1 MRFTDA
7 RLRARHCKEVSEFM
21 HRDIEQILFT
31 EEEIKARVHEMGKF
45 VSEHF
50 ADAADE
56 GIILVTTL
64 RGAAIFSSDLAR
76 CIDVPLEMDY
86 MALSSYGNETTSSG
100 RVRIEKDLSSSIEG
114 RHVVIAEDVIDS
126 GQTLA
131 YVIPLLWKRKPASID
146 VVALLHKSI
155 EGQVPVDC
163 LCTGFECPTAFV
175 VGYGLD
181 YAQKYRNLP
190 YIGVLKPEVY
200 QK

>member
-1 MRFTDA
+1 
-7 RLRARHCKEVSEFM
+7 M
-21 HRDIEQILFT
+21 HPDIEEILFSK
-31 EEEIKARVHEMGKF
+31 EEINAKVHEMGKL
-45 VSEHF
+45 VTEHF
-50 ADAADE
+50 ADTADGD
-56 GIILVTTL
+56 GIVLITTL

-76 CIDVPLEMDY
+76 CIDLPLEMDY

-131 YVIPLLWKRKPASID
+131 YMIPLLRERKPTSID
-146 VVALLHKSI
+146 VVALLHKDI
-155 EGQVPVDC
+155 EGQKPVDC
-163 LCTGFECPTAFV
+163 LCVGFECPNAFV

>member
-1 MRFTDA
+1 
-7 RLRARHCKEVSEFM
+7 M
-21 HRDIEQILFT
+21 HRDIEKILFSA
-31 EEEIKARVHEMGKF
+31 EEINARVRELGKL
-45 VSEHF
+45 VTEHL
-50 ADAADE
+50 ADVADD

-76 CIDVPLEMDY
+76 CIDLPLEMDY
-86 MALSSYGNETTSSG
+86 MALSSYGNETKSSG
-100 RVRIEKDLSSSIEG
+100 KVRIDKDLASSIEG
-114 RHVVIAEDVIDS
+114 RHVIITEDIIDS

-131 YVIPLLWKRKPASID
+131 YMIPLLQKRNPASID
-146 VVALLHKSI
+146 VVAMLHKEV
-155 EGQVPVDC
+155 EGQIPVDC
-163 LCTGFECPTAFV
+163 LCVGFECPNAFV